1 MIQVFIWIII
11 ELTPT
16 LRHVRVLCALCNDWR
31 DGDEVARGAGVLSS
45 FCCLAEALDVVVG
58 EGGFARRHVRCSCA
72 LSPGCAMQI
81 LQRRRS
87 VARLLPNGA
96 ACGHALTMS
105 ETSER

>member
-81 LQRRRS
+81 LS
-87 VARLLPNGA
+87 VVEASRGGFPMGRLAGML
-96 ACGHALTMS
+96 
-105 ETSER
+105 